1 MAPSNHQ
8 KSHFKPHL
16 WLISVL
22 GVIVPRRLRADWRQ
36 EWEAELHKRESMLAD
51 WDRLTWTTKLDLV
64 RRSLGAFWDAL
75 WLQQLRLEDEMF
87 QDLRYGVR
95 MLIKH
100 PGFTSIAVLTLAL
113 GVGANTSIFSVVN
126 ALILRPLPFP
136 DSERLMW
143 VEEVSKANPA
153 TPAYGGHF
161 LDWQQNS
168 QTLDGIAQFEGGIRT
183 LSGAGEPDRVDVGT
197 ISESFLSILGVQ
209 PLALGRNFS
218 REEDK
223 PGAARVAILSHS
235 LWRQRYNGDQDV
247 IGKTITLN
255 DAIFTVVGVL
265 PETFRFSTHFDVCV
279 PLALDPQQEL
289 TGESRSYQSTI
300 ARLKPGRTIE
310 QARLELDA
318 LLQRYELTRPNEKW
332 RLTDSRTRLVPLH
345 EHLLGDTSRPLMV
358 LLGAVALILLIACA
372 NVANLLLAR
381 AVTRQKELAIRTAL
395 GASRLRLVRQMLTES
410 LLLAMGGGAA
420 GLLLALW
427 LTSVLGSLNST
438 ASIGEIAGVTAITID
453 LRVLGFTLLISLLTG
468 LLFGLLPAIRLSR
481 PDVNVALKEGG
492 HALGLHGRRLR
503 SVLMVS
509 EVALAIVL
517 LVGAGLLIRS
527 FVKLLDVDPG
537 YRAENLLTARLQLP
551 PRYNEKSR
559 RVGFYQQ
566 TLQRLEALPG
576 VEAVGATSH
585 LPLTTYNLG
594 GTVRVE
600 GRVKPEGEPE
610 TAAPI
615 ASVNPDYFRAMGI
628 GLRAGRVFTDLD
640 GQDAPSVAVLSE
652 TLARELFP
660 NDDPLGKRL
669 FIAAAGAESTTV
681 IGVVGDIRHQ
691 GLESQ
696 IDWAVYLSYRQTPR
710 PGMAL
715 VLRTS
720 GDPLNLATAAR
731 AAVREVD
738 PALPV
743 FQVMT
748 MNERLSNSVAARRFN
763 LLLLGSFA
771 GLALLLAG
779 VGVYGVISY
788 LVTGRTHEI
797 GIRMALGAQSGD
809 VSRLFIKQGMTL
821 VMVGVGLGLS
831 GAFALT
837 RVMTSLLFAVGAK
850 DPLTFAAVAVLLS
863 LIALLACY
871 IPARR
876 AAHVDP
882 LIALRHE

>member
-1 MAPSNHQ
+1 MAAPNHQ

-36 EWEAELHKRESMLAD
+36 EWEAELRKRELLLAD
-51 WDRLTWTTKLDLV
+51 WDRLNFTTKLDLV

-95 MLIKH
+95 MLLKH
-100 PGFTSIAVLTLAL
+100 PGFTSIAILTLAL

-136 DSERLMW
+136 DAERLMW
-143 VEEVSKANPA
+143 VEEVSKTNPGS
-153 TPAYGGHF
+153 PAYGGHF
-161 LDWQQNS
+161 LDWQQHS
-168 QTLDGIAQFEGGIRT
+168 QTVDGIAQFEGGIRT

-197 ISESFLSILGVQ
+197 ISASFLPILGVQ

-218 REEDK
+218 LEEDK
-223 PGAARVAILSHS
+223 PGAPRVAILSDG
-235 LWRQRYNGDQDV
+235 LWRQRYNGDRDIV
-247 IGKTITLN
+247 GKTISLN

-265 PETFRFSTHFDVCV
+265 PETFRFSSHFDVCV

-289 TGESRSYQSTI
+289 TGESRSFQSTI
-300 ARLKPGRTIE
+300 ARLKPGLTIE
-310 QARLELDA
+310 QARLELDG
-318 LLQRYELTRPNEKW
+318 LLQRYELTRPDGKW
-332 RLTDSRTRLVPLH
+332 RFDDSRTRLVPLH
-345 EHLLGDTSRPLMV
+345 EHLLGDTSRPLLV

-381 AVTRQKELAIRTAL
+381 AVNRQKELAIRAAL
-395 GASRLRLVRQMLTES
+395 GASRLRLVRQMLTEC
-410 LLLAMGGGAA
+410 LLLAVGGGAA
-420 GLLLALW
+420 GLLLASW
-427 LTSVLGSLNST
+427 LTRVLGSLNSIDT
-438 ASIGEIAGVTAITID
+438 IGEMARVAAITID
-453 LRVLGFTLLISLLTG
+453 LRVLGFTLLLTLLTG

-481 PDVNVALKEGG
+481 PDVNDALKEGG
-492 HALGLHGRRLR
+492 HARGLHGRRLR
-503 SVLMVS
+503 GALMVS

-527 FVKLLDVDPG
+527 FVKLFDVDPG
-537 YRAENLLTARLQLP
+537 YRAGNVLTARLQLP
-551 PRYNEKSR
+551 PRYSEQSR
-559 RVGFYQQ
+559 RVQFYEQ

-585 LPLTTYNLG
+585 LPLTSYNLG
-594 GTVRVE
+594 GVLRVE
-600 GRVKPEGEPE
+600 GRVTPKGEKE
-610 TAAPI
+610 ISAPI
-615 ASVNPDYFRAMGI
+615 ASVNPEYFRAMGI
-628 GLRAGRVFTDLD
+628 GLRAGRVFTDLE

-652 TLARELFP
+652 ALAQELFP
-660 NDDPLGKRL
+660 DDDPLGKRL
-669 FIAAAGAESTTV
+669 IVAASGAASTTV

-691 GLESQ
+691 GLDQQ
-696 IDWAVYLSYRQTPR
+696 IDLACYLSFRQTPR

-715 VLRTS
+715 VLRTG
-720 GDPLNLATAAR
+720 GDPLSLATAVR

-748 MNERLSNSVAARRFN
+748 MDERLSNSVGARRFN
-763 LLLLGSFA
+763 LMLLGAFA

-788 LVTGRTHEI
+788 VVTGRTHEI
-797 GIRMALGAQSGD
+797 GIRMALGAQSSD
-809 VSRLFIKQGMTL
+809 VLRLFIKQGMTL
-821 VMVGVGLGLS
+821 VLLGVGLGLF

-876 AAHVDP
+876 AARVDP